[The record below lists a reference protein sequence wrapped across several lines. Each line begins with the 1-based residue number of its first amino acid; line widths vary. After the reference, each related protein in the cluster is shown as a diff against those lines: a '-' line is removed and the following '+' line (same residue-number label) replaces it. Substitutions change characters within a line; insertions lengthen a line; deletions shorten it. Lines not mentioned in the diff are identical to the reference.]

1 MSHPLGILI
10 DVWLIAV
17 LIALLAAALAAVGA
31 AVLVGAQ
38 VRRQTAAESR
48 LAVDAAVQAA
58 VDATTLRAAET
69 LAVERDATV
78 RTVLDV
84 ASDKLGDTAAAGSRE
99 LDLRSTQFSEQVTA
113 VGVELTRIGELV
125 NALQERSAEQHGT
138 VVARLQTVAQA
149 SSSLEATTQHLR
161 EALANPK
168 QRGQWGERMAE
179 DVLRSAGFVEGVN
192 YRRQKALGSGSIP
205 DISFLLPRGM
215 EVRMDVKF
223 PVDNYLRVLEAESD
237 EAAAKFTKAFLR
249 DVRARMKEV
258 SARDYIDARDTV
270 DCVLLFIP
278 NESVFSF
285 LHEHDRTIIDE
296 AQAQKIVLC
305 SPSSLFAVL
314 AVIRQAVDHFQL
326 ERTSDEILR
335 CLGGVTDQWERFSEH
350 LDKVSKQLRT
360 LNNGFEDLTGKRRRM
375 LEKQLDEIQR
385 LRGDAGLGVTTDR
398 AHELGE
404 GEHLVAKRAA
414 GDIREL
420 PLGRDAG

>member
-1 MSHPLGILI
+1 MGILI
-10 DVWLIAV
+10 DVWLFSV
-17 LIALLAAALAAVGA
+17 LVALLAAVVAAVA
-31 AVLVGAQ
+31 ASVLVGAH
-38 VRRQTAAESR
+38 VRRQA
-48 LAVDAAVQAA
+48 Q
-58 VDATTLRAAET
+58 T

-78 RTVLDV
+78 RTVLDL

-99 LDLRSTQFSEQVTA
+99 LDLRSAQFDKQVTA
-113 VGVELTRIGELV
+113 VSTELARIGELV
-125 NALQERSAEQHGT
+125 NGLQERSAEQHGT
-138 VVARLQTVAQA
+138 VVERLQSVTQA
-149 SSSLEATTQHLR
+149 STSLEETTQHLR

-179 DVLRSAGFVEGVN
+179 DVLTAAGFVEGVN

-205 DISFLLPRGM
+205 DINFLLPRDM

-237 EAAAKFTKAFLR
+237 EAAAAKFTKAFLR
-249 DVRARMKEV
+249 DVRNRMKEV
-258 SARDYIDARDTV
+258 SSRDYIDARDTV

-285 LHEHDRTIIDE
+285 LHEQDRAIIDE

-335 CLGGVTDQWERFSEH
+335 CLGGVTDQWDRFSEQ
-350 LDKVSKQLRT
+350 LDRVGKQLRT
-360 LNNGFEDLTGKRRRM
+360 LNNGFEDLHGTRRRM
-375 LEKQLDEIQR
+375 IEKQFDEIHR
-385 LRGDAGLGVTTDR
+385 LRGDAGLDDV
-398 AHELGE
+398 ELGE